1 MPVFISLGKAKSERN
16 LVPWANIIQMANLA
30 HRETEGT
37 RNGETGVAQL
47 LLRFSPGPD
56 SAEEVRNDLRPMA
69 RIGNG
74 AESSRSEPVL
84 DRWNDE

>member
-37 RNGETGVAQL
+37 RNGETGVARR
-47 LLRFSPGPD
+47 LLRFSHGPD
-56 SAEEVRNDLRPMA
+56 RAEEVRSELRPMA
-69 RIGNG
+69 CIGNG
-74 AESSRSEPVL
+74 DESSGSEPVL
-84 DRWNDE
+84 DQWNDE